1 MEKPDN
7 LEIAKADEF
16 ETFSSSIPN
25 YSIAFNFMEG
35 WVIWDAEVLPHIFK
49 TRVGVKGALPSLG
62 QFWQP
67 KAL

>member
-1 MEKPDN
+1 MKLFQPCEKVFNNRSKFKNIEKPDN

-35 WVIWDAEVLPHIFK
+35 
-49 TRVGVKGALPSLG
+49 
-62 QFWQP
+62 
-67 KAL
+67 